1 MSIIGGGCGVEHLNI
16 GGWGVVL
23 GGSAPKAM
31 SADGTKGA
39 HHPLMPAWKV
49 FTKPTSAATKVI
61 NSYDQT
67 KELHTFTES
76 LSNILSQE

>member
-1 MSIIGGGCGVEHLNI
+1 MF
-16 GGWGVVL
+16 L

-31 SADGTKGA
+31 STEGA
-39 HHPLMPAWKV
+39 YHPLMPAWKV
-49 FTKPTSAATKVI
+49 FTKPTSATLVVD
-61 NSYDQT
+61 SYDQT